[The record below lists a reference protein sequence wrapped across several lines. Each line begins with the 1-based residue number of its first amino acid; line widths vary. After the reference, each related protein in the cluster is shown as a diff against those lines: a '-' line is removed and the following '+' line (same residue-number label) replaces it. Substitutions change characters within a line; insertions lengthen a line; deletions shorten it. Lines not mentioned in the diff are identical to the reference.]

1 MTEQPIFHKES
12 GQPYVSAYQKFL
24 LQAPLGIFISTPQG
38 RFITANHALAEM
50 IGYTTP
56 QELIDS
62 ITNIS
67 KQLYADPADREK
79 FKELLASQAKVSNNE
94 CRMLRRDG
102 SIFWVSRNARAVL
115 DEKREITYYHG
126 FVVDITASKQAVDK
140 LKLQITSCCLHDQLT
155 NLYNRAYLENE
166 LHRLNKSREF
176 PISIISFA
184 VDELEQINKTLGHEY
199 GNEHL
204 RRSAILLQKTL
215 RQADIL
221 ARSNGDQY
229 VALLPKTGY
238 QAGQKI
244 IRRIRSSIEDYNL
257 NTHDKPAL
265 SLSIGLA
272 AAEVASQDLTSVFRQ
287 AEDHMYLDKSSKQ
300 GKSNLTHL

>member
-38 RFITANHALAEM
+38 RFITANQALAEM
-50 IGYTTP
+50 IGYATP

-67 KQLYADPADREK
+67 RQLYADPADREK
-79 FKELLASQAKVSNNE
+79 FKGLLASQVKVSNNE

-102 SIFWVSRNARAVL
+102 SIFWVSTNARAVL
-115 DEKREITYYHG
+115 DEKRKITYYHG

-140 LKLQITSCCLHDQLT
+140 LKQQITSFCLHDQLT

-184 VDELEQINKTLGHEY
+184 VDELELIKKTLGHEY
-199 GNEHL
+199 GDELL

-215 RQADIL
+215 RQADVL
-221 ARSNGDQY
+221 ARSSENQY
-229 VALLPKTGY
+229 AALLPKTGY

-244 IRRIRSSIEDYNL
+244 IRRLRSRIEDYNL
-257 NTHDKPAL
+257 KSQDKTAL
-265 SLSIGLA
+265 SLCIGLA
-272 AAEVASQDLTSVFRQ
+272 AAEDASQDLASIFKQ
-287 AEDHMYLDKSSKQ
+287 AEDQMHQDKLSKQ
-300 GKSNLTHL
+300 GKSS